1 MTEQTKKHLYHVVI
15 TLRLPE
21 SSEFL
26 TANVTLVP
34 TDAIA
39 IGDGYKMLGDCTLA
53 EIGGF
58 ADKLEADV
66 KDAIQH
72 VTLLELA
79 KEPAVSLR
87 ILDED
92 EETVLDEAWLEAFV
106 SLPVTVNADGSDLLA
121 GEPIGEVPDDEPE
134 ADTETEE
141 SELVLSVP
149 VDTASSGTVPTAVLP
164 AAHRF
169 NRVAGRQLPAGFPTW
184 TAVDILIDESP
195 LLNAQVHALSSMHR
209 EVAGILVGPPPE
221 KQPDG
226 RYLVHIT
233 DTIIAKHTVMQGAS
247 VTYTPESWRYIHD
260 ELARRY
266 PEETAVIV
274 GWYHTHP
281 GFGIFLSGMDLFIH
295 QNFFT
300 QLWHVALVLDPQ
312 AQTAGFF
319 CWDRYQSQVSRV
331 DFVWPEWTK
340 QWGR

>member
-1 MTEQTKKHLYHVVI
+1 MSEQTESHLYHIVI

-21 SSEFL
+21 SGKFL
-26 TANVTLVP
+26 SANVALQP
-34 TDAIA
+34 GDAIES
-39 IGDGYKMLGDCTLA
+39 GDGYKMLGDCTLA
-53 EIGGF
+53 EIGCF

-66 KDAIQH
+66 NEVVQQ

-79 KEPAVSLR
+79 KEPAFSLQ

-92 EETVLDEAWLEAFV
+92 EETVLDETWLEAFV
-106 SLPVTVNADGSDLLA
+106 PLPVETDAEQDAEAHDD
-121 GEPIGEVPDDEPE
+121 EDDEPE
-134 ADTETEE
+134 ADVEAEE
-141 SELVLSVP
+141 RELVLSVP
-149 VDTASSGTVPTAVLP
+149 VGDADGFSGATAVSP
-164 AAHRF
+164 AARHF

-184 TAVDILIDESP
+184 TAVDILIDEAP

-319 CWDRYQSQVSRV
+319 CWDRYQSKVNRV
-331 DFVWPEWTK
+331 DFIWPEWAR